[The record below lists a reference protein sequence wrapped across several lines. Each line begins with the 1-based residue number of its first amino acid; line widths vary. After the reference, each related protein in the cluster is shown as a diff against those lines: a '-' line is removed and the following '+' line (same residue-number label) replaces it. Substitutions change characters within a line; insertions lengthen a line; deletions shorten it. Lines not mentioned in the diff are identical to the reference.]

1 MKFKGHKI
9 NGVTYLVSDAEI
21 EKAGSIEVAAL
32 KSKALIEARKE
43 ADKTPLVEETKTK
56 KIKKV
61 SEQPEENPE
70 NV

>member
-21 EKAGSIEVAAL
+21 EKAGSLENAA
-32 KSKALIEARKE
+32 KE
-43 ADKTPLVEETKTK
+43 AKAKIDAKKNPKPEKVAKTK
-56 KIKKV
+56 KV
-61 SEQPEENPE
+61 VEQPEENLE